1 MTDKFIPLEASE
13 FYRNKGLKR
22 VSVTLTDGTIAFLE
36 DKRQE
41 FTATIKTTKQGD
53 VVDALVATYLDNPQF
68 AAAVDETLR
77 GILDRKVM
85 QKMGRKEGW
94 RKEKAEEA
102 E

>member
-1 MTDKFIPLEASE
+1 MTDKFVPPEASE

-22 VSVTLTDGTIAFLE
+22 VSVTLSDGTIAFLE

-41 FTATIKTTKQGD
+41 FTAAVKTTKQGD

-68 AAAVDETLR
+68 AAAVNETLR
-77 GILDRKVM
+77 TILDQKVM

-94 RKEKAEEA
+94 RKEKPSDAE
-102 E
+102 

>member
-1 MTDKFIPLEASE
+1 MTDKFVPLEASE

-22 VSVTLTDGTIAFLE
+22 VSVTLTYGTIAFLE

-41 FTATIKTTKQGD
+41 FKSVKTTKQGD

-77 GILDRKVM
+77 SILDQKVM

-94 RKEKAEEA
+94 RKDKSDDSM
-102 E
+102 

>member
-1 MTDKFIPLEASE
+1 MTDKFVPLEASE

-41 FTATIKTTKQGD
+41 FSAIKTTKQGD

-77 GILDRKVM
+77 NILDQKVI

-94 RKEKAEEA
+94 RKDKSNDSK
-102 E
+102 

>member
-1 MTDKFIPLEASE
+1 MTDKFVPLEASE

-41 FTATIKTTKQGD
+41 FSAIKTTKQGD

-77 GILDRKVM
+77 NILDQKVM

-94 RKEKAEEA
+94 RKDKSDNAK
-102 E
+102 

>member
-1 MTDKFIPLEASE
+1 MNDKFVPLEASE

-41 FTATIKTTKQGD
+41 FSAIKTTKQGD

-77 GILDRKVM
+77 NILDQKVM

-94 RKEKAEEA
+94 RKDKSDDSK
-102 E
+102 

>member
-1 MTDKFIPLEASE
+1 MTDKFVPLEASE

-41 FTATIKTTKQGD
+41 FSAIKTTKQGD

-77 GILDRKVM
+77 SILDQKVM

-94 RKEKAEEA
+94 RKGKSDDSK
-102 E
+102 

>member
-1 MTDKFIPLEASE
+1 MTEKFVPLEPSE

-22 VSVTLTDGTIAFLE
+22 VSVTLSEGTIAFLE

-41 FTATIKTTKQGD
+41 FSSIKTTKQGD

-68 AAAVDETLR
+68 AAAVNDALR
-77 GILDRKVM
+77 DILNQKVV

-94 RKEKAEEA
+94 RKDKPDSE
-102 E
+102 